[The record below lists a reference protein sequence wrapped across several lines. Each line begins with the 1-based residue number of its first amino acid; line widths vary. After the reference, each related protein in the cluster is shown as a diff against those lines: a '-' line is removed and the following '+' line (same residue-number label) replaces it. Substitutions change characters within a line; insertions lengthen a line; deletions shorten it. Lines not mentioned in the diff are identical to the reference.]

1 MTFCANN
8 LAFLIVTL
16 IVAFG
21 CNTKSARVDPKLDFG
36 EMAKV
41 VEVRDGNSKELRPVI
56 RGVRVTVETSADNK
70 ASAESN
76 SESSDSSGDRSQD
89 RSTSVG
95 VRTDVTFEISNESN
109 ETRSDEDDG
118 IQGGQKRSKTK
129 SNKEK
134 KDDNDERDDVPV
146 ILGRPQPTKTTE
158 TNEITTWKP
167 KVRPL
172 GNSGDDSY
180 ESHMPA
186 NWFRNFPPAGIWTTE
201 RTDLRYGGYE
211 IYPRNGKWILICC
224 SWNKK

>member
-1 MTFCANN
+1 MELFANN
-8 LAFLIVTL
+8 LAFLVMM
-16 IVAFG
+16 IVASFI
-21 CNTKSARVDPKLDFG
+21 CSTKSARVDPKLDFD
-36 EMAKV
+36 EMARV

-70 ASAESN
+70 ASAESKS
-76 SESSDSSGDRSQD
+76 SESSDSSGD

-95 VRTDVTFEISNESN
+95 VRTDVTFEISNETN
-109 ETRSDEDDG
+109 ETRSDEDDVM
-118 IQGGQKRSKTK
+118 QGQKKNKTK
-129 SNKEK
+129 PDKEK
-134 KDDNDERDDVPV
+134 KNKNEQMDDVPV
-146 ILGRPQPTKTTE
+146 ILGRAQPTKATE

-172 GNSGDDSY
+172 GNSDDDSY
-180 ESHMPA
+180 ESRIPA
-186 NWFRNFPPAGIWTTE
+186 NWFHNFPPSGVWTTE